1 MESKIQSGGGG
12 ATHSAS
18 EMEVDIPAVAAA
30 QPSQPIPNKYGFN
43 LLHLIKTAQAQ
54 HGLKHGDYK
63 RYRGYCTARLR
74 RLYKSLKF
82 THGRGKY
89 VPKPILEAT
98 VTSVRFLHV
107 VLYSAERA
115 WSSAM
120 EIKQTPNGANSH
132 QRAHLIRRLS
142 KAAKWGDLLERLCS
156 EKADPRTALEA
167 AAYASYMRG
176 NLLLEREANWENAL
190 RKFKNA
196 RAVYE
201 ELGKYGDVENQV
213 LCRQRVEE
221 LDPSIRYCLYK
232 MGRSNMKESELLDLS
247 TQEGPGL
254 DLLQGKL
261 EAVMAEARLQQA
273 VSLTELEW
281 LGHKFPVKNEKT
293 RVCILKAQEMEKD
306 LLSPTSN
313 SLVADKKFTFYD
325 KIFMAYQDAKR
336 HIRDDLV
343 TAGGAEDMR
352 EDLIGLDKAVSC
364 ILLQRTIERNS
375 LLVSLAKNRLRH
387 QQGLSDERTEKPTKP
402 EELVR
407 LYDLLIQNITDL
419 SDLATSGRERRID
432 ESSYAVEL
440 AARRLAFQAERCFY
454 LAQSYSA
461 AGKFAEA
468 YVLFHSARGHA
479 DSALQSQ
486 QQLQVSDKGL
496 VKELRELS
504 EQCRAQSC
512 LVHAWALN
520 KAEKAEE
527 KLQKGVAS
535 LSLKHESSRK
545 EDVKYLLDYLDKY
558 EAAISV
564 AGSKEPPRIV
574 QVPPPFTTVP
584 CRPIVLDTALNAI
597 DFPSLEGRLKKE
609 DKKKGFLGKWWGS

>member
-293 RVCILKAQEMEKD
+293 RVCILK
-306 LLSPTSN
+306 
-313 SLVADKKFTFYD
+313 DKKFTFYD